1 MPYRHMRPRRER
13 GWRSKSEGG
22 VAEAFGGK
30 LSLEDGDEEVAA
42 AAGGLEEAG
51 VEALGF
57 VGHELEHGLDEPGR
71 GKDLPMVGDALLG
84 LDEAHG
90 WTRVQAGN
98 RR

>member
-1 MPYRHMRPRRER
+1 MRRRDLC
-13 GWRSKSEGG
+13 
-22 VAEAFGGK
+22 AEFEVQHAH
-30 LSLEDGDEEVAA
+30 EEVAA

-51 VEALGF
+51 VDALGF